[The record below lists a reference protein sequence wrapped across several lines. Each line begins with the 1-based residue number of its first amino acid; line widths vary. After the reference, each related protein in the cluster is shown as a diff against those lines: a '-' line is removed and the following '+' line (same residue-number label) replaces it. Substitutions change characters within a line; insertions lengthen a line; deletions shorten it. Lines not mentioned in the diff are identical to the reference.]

1 MIFHFSKIKVFSLK
15 NDGCLDLSHSSGWRH
30 FEISKDQERNVIQIQ
45 RRPRRKSEERGK
57 MFMVAYIIF
66 AEAAGTNFYLPKS
79 LLIKKNN
86 QGSGSNSCRLLNS
99 NEIIQLKWGNQRNY
113 INKLTKNDP

>member
-1 MIFHFSKIKVFSLK
+1 MK

-45 RRPRRKSEERGK
+45 RRPKRRSEERGK

-79 LLIKKNN
+79 LVIKKNN
-86 QGSGSNSCRLLNS
+86 QEIGHKSRLWTFSSSLGAPG
-99 NEIIQLKWGNQRNY
+99 LKT
-113 INKLTKNDP
+113 LTAYTRQKGG